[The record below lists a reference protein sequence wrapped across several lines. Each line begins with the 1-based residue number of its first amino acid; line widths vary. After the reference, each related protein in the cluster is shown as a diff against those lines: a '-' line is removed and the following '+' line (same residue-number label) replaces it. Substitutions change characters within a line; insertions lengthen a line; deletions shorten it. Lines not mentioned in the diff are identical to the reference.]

1 MGSEKADDDDG
12 FFHFISS
19 FILSSAKEGLV
30 GVKKLI
36 TAIEWVVVEPLYGSA
51 DWEAK
56 AEARRA

>member
-36 TAIEWVVVEPLYGSA
+36 TAIE
-51 DWEAK
+51 
-56 AEARRA
+56 